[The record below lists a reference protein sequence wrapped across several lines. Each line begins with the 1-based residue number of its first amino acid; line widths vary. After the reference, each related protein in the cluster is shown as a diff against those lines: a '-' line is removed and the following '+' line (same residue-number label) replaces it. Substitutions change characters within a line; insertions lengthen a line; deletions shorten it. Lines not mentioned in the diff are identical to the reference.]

1 MACLM
6 CREEPFRVFLEL
18 TIINKCE
25 TRKVVKQAVSGKKT
39 RMCGWDNSCKT
50 YSQLISYGCVK
61 CFEKGYGI

>member
-6 CREEPFRVFLEL
+6 CTEGPFKVFQEL

-39 RMCGWDNSCKT
+39 RMPGWDNSYKT

-61 CFEKGYGI
+61 GYEKGYGI